1 MSQLSKAEHFFNGM
15 IEPELVL
22 QNRPHSRIAN
32 PDRTDSVQALGRTDQ
47 PLCGDFF
54 PISLNKTKNGMVR
67 PSGAP
72 SWKRVSLAVLSGP
85 VQGRE
90 RKWETP
96 KKKREKKIST

>member
-22 QNRPHSRIAN
+22 QNRPPSRVAN
-32 PDRTDSVQALGRTDQ
+32 PDRTDSVQALSRTDQ
-47 PLCGDFF
+47 LLCGDFF
-54 PISLNKTKNGMVR
+54 PISLNKTKNGMAR
-67 PSGAP
+67 LSGAP
-72 SWKRVSLAVLSGP
+72 SWKKMSLAVLSGP